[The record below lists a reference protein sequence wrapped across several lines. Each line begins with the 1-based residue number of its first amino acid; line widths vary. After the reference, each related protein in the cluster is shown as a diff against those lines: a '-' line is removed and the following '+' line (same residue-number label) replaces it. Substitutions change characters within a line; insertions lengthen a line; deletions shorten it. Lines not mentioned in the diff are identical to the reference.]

1 MAPPELGNT
10 AQPSVLLPRWVA
22 SAQRRLVVHGETQPF
37 RDNSEAGT
45 VTATMQRHHLLS
57 GFRRWDYFLA
67 FCCAIAFL
75 VALVGGSG
83 LGSLKY
89 LAWGAWWLLLGT
101 FWVRQARQSRQHA
114 QLRARRLR
122 REELG
127 LAPRRGD

>member
-1 MAPPELGNT
+1 MSLSAP
-10 AQPSVLLPRWVA
+10 ACRQASVLAVSCAIAP
-22 SAQRRLVVHGETQPF
+22 
-37 RDNSEAGT
+37 
-45 VTATMQRHHLLS
+45 TAADPN
-57 GFRRWDYFLA
+57 RRWDYFLA
-67 FCCAIAFL
+67 FCCAIAFV